1 MERET
6 EPHALTLTVY
16 CADQCGNPKNCL
28 YPRSGTSNDPDE
40 LKRLFRNDHT
50 LIRFKNNYRCID
62 NFAEAVVAV
71 LDNDNDH
78 SDNPQDWVSI
88 ENISTIFPDVP
99 CVVSTSRNHMRQKG
113 ARSPRPRYHVAFPID
128 PITRPEAY
136 TALMQRVQAMFP
148 FFDGK
153 ALDAGRFFFGNP
165 DTEVYSFPGRITLT
179 QFMEEQEAERAFA
192 EIGVTIQEG
201 SRNSTLSH
209 GAGKLLKRWGD
220 IPEAYQGFLAQAEQC
235 NPPLEQQE
243 LAQIWHSARKFFHTK
258 VKHDPAYV
266 KPGDYNAPSQPTWE
280 KPIPF
285 TQHTLPPFPV
295 DALPT
300 AIREYVLAVA
310 ESTQTPVDMSAS
322 AALAVL
328 ALCQQGKYRIAGK
341 EDWREPLNLFV
352 VIVAEP
358 SERKSAVI
366 NFMTRPVNLYEAEY
380 NQQHAGALERSRM
393 EKRILEKQQR
403 ALEDQV
409 LKGKAHMED
418 LQDIALQVANFKE
431 LSPLR
436 LYVDDV
442 TTEKLTS
449 ILSDNG
455 GTAAVV
461 SAEGGIFD
469 MLSGIYTKNVNI
481 DVMLKGHSGDC
492 IRVDRIG
499 RNSESIMNPALTVLL
514 AVQPS
519 VLSGMMQNG
528 TFRGRGLT
536 ARFMYCMPTSI
547 IGQRKYRTEAI
558 PAEVS
563 HNYDALI
570 RNLLQEEMPKA
581 PELIYLSPEADQLLE
596 QFSCEVEGK
605 LKTEYSDI
613 PDWAGKLVGAV
624 LRIAGLLCRA
634 SVTRCDEFLEV
645 PPPLIVDQAT
655 MEGAIAI
662 GRYFTEHSRA
672 AFSLMGADNLV
683 KQSQYMLDAIVK
695 NRLTEFTRRDIM
707 RMCRSFKTADEVQ
720 PVLNHL
726 ADLGYV
732 APKATDLTQGKGR
745 PANQSYMVNPLLY
758 ENAS

>member
-1 MERET
+1 M
-6 EPHALTLTVY
+6 
-16 CADQCGNPKNCL
+16 
-28 YPRSGTSNDPDE
+28 
-40 LKRLFRNDHT
+40 
-50 LIRFKNNYRCID
+50 
-62 NFAEAVVAV
+62 
-71 LDNDNDH
+71 
-78 SDNPQDWVSI
+78 
-88 ENISTIFPDVP
+88 
-99 CVVSTSRNHMRQKG
+99 
-113 ARSPRPRYHVAFPID
+113 
-128 PITRPEAY
+128 
-136 TALMQRVQAMFP
+136 
-148 FFDGK
+148 
-153 ALDAGRFFFGNP
+153 
-165 DTEVYSFPGRITLT
+165 YSFPGRITLT
-179 QFMEEQEAERAFA
+179 QFIEEQEAEQAFA
-192 EIGVTIQEG
+192 EIGTTIQEG

-220 IPEAYQGFLAQAEQC
+220 TPEAYKAFLAQAEQC
-235 NPPLEQQE
+235 TPPLEQQE
-243 LAQIWHSARKFFHTK
+243 LDQIWHSARKFFHTK

-266 KPGDYNAPSQPTWE
+266 KPGDYNAPAQPTWE

-295 DALPT
+295 DTLPP

-328 ALCQQGKYRIAGK
+328 ALCQQGKYRIVGK

-418 LQDIALQVANFKE
+418 LQDIAMQVANFKE

-558 PAEVS
+558 PAVVS

-581 PELIYLSPEADQLLE
+581 PELIYLSTEADQLLE
-596 QFSCEVEGK
+596 RFSCEVEGK

-634 SVTRCDEFLEV
+634 SVTRCNEFLEV
-645 PPPLIVDQAT
+645 PPPLIVDGVT
-655 MEGAIAI
+655 MEGAVAI

-732 APKATDLTQGKGR
+732 ATKTTDLTPGKGR
-745 PANQSYMVNPLLY
+745 PANQSYMVNPLL
-758 ENAS
+758 

>member
-28 YPRSGTSNDPDE
+28 YPHSGTSNDPNE

-50 LIRFKNNYRCID
+50 LIRFKNDYRCID

-78 SDNPQDWVSI
+78 SDNPQEWVTI
-88 ENISTIFPDVP
+88 EDIPTLFPDVP

-113 ARSPRPRYHVAFPID
+113 TRSPRPRYHVAFPID

-192 EIGVTIQEG
+192 EAGVTIQEG

-220 IPEAYQGFLAQAEQC
+220 TPEAYQGFLAQAEQC

-285 TQHTLPPFPV
+285 AQHTLPPFPV
-295 DALPT
+295 DALPP
-300 AIREYVLAVA
+300 AIREHVLAVA

-455 GTAAVV
+455 GTAAIV

-558 PAEVS
+558 PAVVS

>member
-220 IPEAYQGFLAQAEQC
+220 TPEAYQGFLAQAEQC

-570 RNLLQEEMPKA
+570 RNLLQEEMPKT

>member
-6 EPHALTLTVY
+6 EPHTLTLTVY

-28 YPRSGTSNDPDE
+28 YPHSGTSNDPDE

-78 SDNPQDWVSI
+78 SDNPQDWVAI
-88 ENISTIFPDVP
+88 EDIPMLFPDIP

-113 ARSPRPRYHVAFPID
+113 ARSPRPRYHVAFPIA
-128 PITRPEAY
+128 PITKPEVY

-165 DTEVYSFPGRITLT
+165 ETEVFSFPGRITLT
-179 QFMEEQEAERAFA
+179 QFIEEQEAERAFA
-192 EIGVTIQEG
+192 EFGVTIREG

-220 IPEAYQGFLAQAEQC
+220 TPEAYKAFLAQAEQC
-235 NPPLEQQE
+235 NPPLDQQE
-243 LAQIWHSARKFFHTK
+243 LDQIWHSARKFFHTK

-266 KPGDYNAPSQPTWE
+266 KPGDYNAPSQPNWE

-285 TQHTLPPFPV
+285 TQLTLPPFPV
-295 DALPT
+295 DALPPAT
-300 AIREYVLAVA
+300 REYVQAVA

-366 NFMTRPVNLYEAEY
+366 SFMTRPVNQYEAEY

-418 LQDIALQVANFKE
+418 LQDIAMQVANFKE

-547 IGQRKYRTEAI
+547 IGQRKYRTAPI
-558 PAEVS
+558 PTEVS
-563 HNYDALI
+563 RNYDALI

-581 PELIYLSPEADQLLE
+581 PELIYLSPEADRLLE
-596 QFSCEVEGK
+596 EFSCEVEGK

-624 LRIAGLLCRA
+624 LRIAGLLRRA

-645 PPPLIVDQAT
+645 PPPLIVDGAT

-662 GRYFTEHSRA
+662 GRYFTEHSKA

-732 APKATDLTQGKGR
+732 APKATELTPGKGR

-758 ENAS
+758 EKAS

>member
-16 CADQCGNPKNCL
+16 CVDQCGNPKNCL
-28 YPRSGTSNDPDE
+28 YPHSGTSNDPDE
-40 LKRLFRNDHT
+40 LKRLFHNDHT

-78 SDNPQDWVSI
+78 SDNPQDWVAI
-88 ENISTIFPDVP
+88 EDIPTLFPDVP
-99 CVVSTSRNHMRQKG
+99 CVVNTSRNHMRQKG

-128 PITRPEAY
+128 PITKPETY

-165 DTEVYSFPGRITLT
+165 ETEVFSFPGRITLT
-179 QFMEEQEAERAFA
+179 QFIEEQEAERAFA
-192 EIGVTIQEG
+192 EVGTTIQEG

-220 IPEAYQGFLAQAEQC
+220 TPEAYKGFLAQAEQC

-243 LAQIWHSARKFFHTK
+243 LDQIWHSARKFFHTK

-266 KPGDYNAPSQPTWE
+266 KPGDYNAPAQPNWE

-295 DALPT
+295 DALPP
-300 AIREYVLAVA
+300 AIKEYVQAVA

-418 LQDIALQVANFKE
+418 LQDIAMQVANFKE

-558 PAEVS
+558 PAVVS

-570 RNLLQEEMPKA
+570 RNLLQEEMPKT
-581 PELIYLSPEADQLLE
+581 PELIYLSPEADRLLE
-596 QFSCEVEGK
+596 QFSCDVEGK

-645 PPPLIVDQAT
+645 PPPLIVDEAT
-655 MEGAIAI
+655 MEGAIDI
-662 GRYFTEHSRA
+662 GQYFTEHSRA

-720 PVLNHL
+720 PILNHL
-726 ADLGYV
+726 ADLGYI
-732 APKATDLTQGKGR
+732 APKAPELTPGKGR

-758 ENAS
+758 EKAS